1 MRRHFQEPPHT
12 ARAEYTTRTS
22 DETVRTMFL
31 LKLFVTFT
39 SVFHSCSENNNL
51 HVYLPGDIMIGGLFP
66 IHQQTNRMEEPGPIS
81 CHEFNIQMLLRTQV
95 MIYAIQEINQRS
107 PRLLPNLTLGYDIY
121 DTCGDVSLAIT
132 AALQLLTNQ
141 SDPQKCL
148 IPTSTDS
155 SSPQPETKVVIGE
168 RYSEV
173 SIAVARIFAL
183 PSVTQI
189 SYASTSELL
198 SKKYKFP
205 TFLRTVSSDRFQT
218 TAIYELVKYFS
229 WQSVAIV
236 GSDDEYG
243 KYGTDSLK
251 KLFGE
256 NNICVDFVEILP
268 GDFSENSKTAG
279 DLIEKIKV
287 STAEAI
293 IMFTKDSNVRIV
305 LEGVIK
311 QKMNR
316 TWIASDTWST
326 SPEISKIQGIESI
339 GPVFGFIFKQND
351 VPGFEDYIC
360 SAFNGSTK
368 AFLSHYQLS
377 QINFEDDTECN
388 CKIKTSSQSCLHYY
402 IDRDESFN
410 IYLAVQVI
418 AEGLRRLLRCD
429 NGSCEWT
436 NFTAVQLFKEI
447 RKVNISVDS
456 TNIYFNK
463 NGDPSLGYDMVFW
476 NPSKSKGGD
485 DIRKIGE
492 YWPNEKITFHEDFSQ
507 WRKND
512 TVSVFNCS
520 RRCKPGERLILKSEK
535 CCFEC
540 IPCSSEEYSFGN
552 GTTCTHCNETQYSPV
567 NQRHTCVNKTVE
579 FLEWTDPFAIILI
592 TIAVFAIVATVV
604 IAIVIGI
611 NCGTPI
617 VKAIGS
623 CLTFVEVASLL
634 LGFCTAFTF
643 IGKPTP
649 NSCVGIPLFGISF
662 SLCISCILANLV
674 QIMLGF
680 SFEPRVSSKIKRLNQ
695 PVAVVVIIAGV
706 QVAVSLAWLIV
717 VPRSPVKVPKP
728 TTILHQCSMSE
739 DSSKFFAATIV
750 YNSFWGFVCFIFAF
764 KGRQL
769 PDIYK
774 NASLITVSM
783 VMFLIIWIVFL
794 PIFLTMDGKY
804 KPAISSAAILISCL
818 SILGCHLAPK
828 CYIMLF
834 RKEVNNQNAISEY
847 IRKHYERKEISVIS
861 S

>member
-1 MRRHFQEPPHT
+1 
-12 ARAEYTTRTS
+12 
-22 DETVRTMFL
+22 MFL
-31 LKLFVTFT
+31 LTLLVTFM
-39 SVFHSCSENNNL
+39 SVFHSCSKNNNL

-66 IHQQTNRMEEPGPIS
+66 IHQQTNRTEDTVHSMPS
-81 CHEFNIQMLLRTQV
+81 FRFNIQMLLRTQV

-218 TAIYELVKYFS
+218 TAICELLKYFS

-251 KLFGE
+251 KLFSD
-256 NNICVDFVEILP
+256 NNICVEFVEILP

-279 DLIEKIKV
+279 DLIEKINV

-293 IMFTKDSNVRIV
+293 IMFTKDRNVRIV

-311 QKMNR
+311 QKLNR

-326 SPEISKIQGIESI
+326 SPEISKIEGIESI

-351 VPGFEDYIC
+351 VPGFEEYIC

-368 AFLSHYQLS
+368 SFLSHCQLS

-388 CKIKTSSQSCLHYY
+388 CKTSSQ
-402 IDRDESFN
+402 
-410 IYLAVQVI
+410 
-418 AEGLRRLLRCD
+418 
-429 NGSCEWT
+429 
-436 NFTAVQLFKEI
+436 KI
-447 RKVNISVDS
+447 RKVNISVDN

-476 NPSKSKGGD
+476 NPSKSKEGD

-507 WRKND
+507 WRKKD
-512 TVSVFNCS
+512 TVSAFNCS
-520 RRCKPGERLILKSEK
+520 SRCKPGERLILKSGK
-535 CCFEC
+535 CCYGC
-540 IPCSSEEYSFGN
+540 ISCAPEEYSLGN

-567 NQRHTCVNKTVE
+567 NQRHTCVNKTEE
-579 FLEWTDPFAIILI
+579 FLEWTDPFSIILI

-604 IAIVIGI
+604 IAIIIGI

-623 CLTFVEVASLL
+623 CLSFVEVTSLL

-662 SLCISCILANLV
+662 SFCIACILANLI
-674 QIMLGF
+674 QILHGF
-680 SFEPRVSSKIKRLNQ
+680 SFDPSVSSKIKRLNQ

-706 QVAVSLAWLIV
+706 QVAMSLAWLLV

-764 KGRQL
+764 QGRQL

-783 VMFLIIWIVFL
+783 VLFLIIWIVFL
-794 PIFLTMDGKY
+794 PIFLTMEGKY

-834 RKEVNNQNAISEY
+834 RKELNNQNAISEY
-847 IRKHYERKEISVIS
+847 IRKHYERKEMPLCSMRLHLSLSTIHVRSTPHILPVAHKLCLY
-861 S
+861 